1 MKEDTDVLYFAE
13 SLLMTRSSFN
23 RLLKHFKL
31 KGITGNALIA
41 QLASIYKV
49 SINDII
55 DRIQDLKELEEID
68 KM

>member
-1 MKEDTDVLYFAE
+1 MLKRL
-13 SLLMTRSSFN
+13 RSD
-23 RLLKHFKL
+23 
-31 KGITGNALIA
+31 GTIGNALIA